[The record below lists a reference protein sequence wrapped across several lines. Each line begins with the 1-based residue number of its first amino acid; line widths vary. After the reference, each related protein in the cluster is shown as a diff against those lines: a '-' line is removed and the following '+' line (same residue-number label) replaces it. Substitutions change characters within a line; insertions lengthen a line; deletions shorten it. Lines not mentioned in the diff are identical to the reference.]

1 MWWNLRDWKGFTISI
16 SISISIYTLTSR
28 QKWTV
33 AAYEHWTAYD
43 LCFMTHRSPTLK
55 ITRAIEKGNVIW
67 TKTLENSYGKKHLM
81 KWSEP
86 NLHSWVPCEFSRVFP
101 ARDSNHHNHPW
112 HDGNDF
118 SPPPPPRVLSEVPA
132 LQRHP
137 QIPKFAPHPPWA
149 ESGRKGHQ
157 WWWVQRILLKIDRG
171 ISQL

>member
-1 MWWNLRDWKGFTISI
+1 MKLAGLKGLPDIKNNIFMY
-16 SISISIYTLTSR
+16 IYIDFPSKMDCCCLWTLNG
-28 QKWTV
+28 
-33 AAYEHWTAYD
+33 
-43 LCFMTHRSPTLK
+43 LCFMTHHSPTLQ

-67 TKTLENSYGKKHLM
+67 TKNPAKFIWKKTFNEVIWTKPPFLSSM
-81 KWSEP
+81 
-86 NLHSWVPCEFSRVFP
+86 LISRVFP

-118 SPPPPPRVLSEVPA
+118 SPPPRPRVLSEVPA

-171 ISQL
+171 ISQS

>member
-1 MWWNLRDWKGFTISI
+1 MKLAGLDIKNNIFMY
-16 SISISIYTLTSR
+16 IYIDFPSKMDCCCLWTLNG
-28 QKWTV
+28 
-33 AAYEHWTAYD
+33 
-43 LCFMTHRSPTLK
+43 LCFMTHHSPTLQ

-67 TKTLENSYGKKHLM
+67 TKTLQNSYGKKHLM

-118 SPPPPPRVLSEVPA
+118 SPPPRPRVLSEVPA

-171 ISQL
+171 ISQS